1 VKALLV
7 GASPTD
13 HSIITSC
20 QNGHGRACKAL
31 RRWFNSTRRVQI
43 SESKSLVDVLARNQ
57 AAAGSIP
64 ASPTR
69 CPSVG
74 HWPTTCFGSTLNGV
88 RFTALGPIC
97 WKVAQWQS
105 TELDNSA
112 DQRFDP
118 FLSNQTRR
126 VTWCETSLPTKS
138 LLGSTPRLCSRSS
151 LAVGHGVGPSKPTL
165 VRSNRT
171 EAANL
176 YPRRQIRRDAS

>member
-1 VKALLV
+1 VSSNLTVGTNSWSKPNQPRPCSVKALLV

-69 CPSVG
+69 YPSVG
-74 HWPTTCFGSTLNGV
+74 HWLTTCFGSTLNGV

-97 WKVAQWQS
+97 WRVAQWQS
-105 TELDNSA
+105 TELI
-112 DQRFDP
+112 
-118 FLSNQTRR
+118 TRR
-126 VTWCETSLPTKS
+126 PK
-138 LLGSTPRLCSRSS
+138 
-151 LAVGHGVGPSKPTL
+151 
-165 VRSNRT
+165 VRSLSLQPN
-171 EAANL
+171 A
-176 YPRRQIRRDAS
+176 QGHMV